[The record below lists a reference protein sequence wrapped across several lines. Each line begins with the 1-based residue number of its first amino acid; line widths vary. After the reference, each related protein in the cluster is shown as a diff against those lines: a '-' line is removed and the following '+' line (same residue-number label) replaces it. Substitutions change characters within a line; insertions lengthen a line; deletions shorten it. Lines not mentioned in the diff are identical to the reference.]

1 MGHRYPEC
9 RKKVSAITL
18 FHHTKKPYFAFL
30 LIFMQHKRTHFK
42 FILTITTL
50 LAGAVVNP
58 ASAQQEMSYVG
69 ELGFTAGGAHYF
81 GDINTTTGL
90 QAIKP
95 TVGIFYRK
103 YFNDYV
109 GARAH
114 FRFMQLG
121 YSDVYNTNEF
131 QQRRNLSFN
140 SDVFELALQG
150 DFNFFRFEPGSDDYR
165 FSPYLTLGISAFH
178 FNPYAYYDG
187 QKYFLQPMHTEGQGT
202 AGFPDRK
209 PYALFSYA
217 WLMGGGMKYSLNRR
231 LNLGLEVLFRFT
243 QTDYLDDVST
253 TYAGIDAFSLK
264 PDGSATMAGIL
275 QDRSNITGAPIGV
288 KGRQRGNSR
297 DKDQFA
303 TIELTLG
310 ILFTSYRC
318 KF

>member
-1 MGHRYPEC
+1 M
-9 RKKVSAITL
+9 SAITL

-30 LIFMQHKRTHFK
+30 QMFMQHIQFRVFWV
-42 FILTITTL
+42 LTIL
-50 LAGAVVNP
+50 LSGSLVNQ
-58 ASAQQEMSYVG
+58 AKAQQEMSYIG

-81 GDINTTTGL
+81 GDLNTTTGL

-131 QQRRNLSFN
+131 QRRRNLSFN
-140 SDVFELALQG
+140 SEVFELALQG
-150 DFNFFRFEPGSDDYR
+150 DFNFFRFEPGSYDYR

-178 FNPYAYYDG
+178 FNPYAYYND

-202 AGFPDRK
+202 AAYPERK
-209 PYALFSYA
+209 PYSLFSYA
-217 WLMGGGMKYSLNRR
+217 WLMGGGVKYSLNRR
-231 LNLGLEVLFRFT
+231 LNLGLEVLFRFA

-253 TYAGIDAFSLK
+253 TYAGINAFPSK
-264 PDGSATMAGIL
+264 PDGSSTIAAIL
-275 QDRSNITGAPIGV
+275 QDRSNVTGTPIGV
-288 KGRQRGNSR
+288 QGRQRGNSR